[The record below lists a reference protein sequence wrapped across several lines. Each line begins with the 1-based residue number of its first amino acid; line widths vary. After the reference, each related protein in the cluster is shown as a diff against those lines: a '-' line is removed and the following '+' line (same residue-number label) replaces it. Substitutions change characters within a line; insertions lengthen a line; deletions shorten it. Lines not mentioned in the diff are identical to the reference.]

1 MKHFQSNLLIVLALA
16 LCGLC
21 AFQWYE
27 QTVQRDEITTCLLYT
42 SKARVDV
49 VNLTDNIY
57 ELRDG
62 SGVGVNAAQYG
73 ERLGIFGS
81 LSYVF

>member
-27 QTVQRDEITTCLLYT
+27 QTVQRDEITTARNAPLSAPAAVAISMNIANRRLLT
-42 SKARVDV
+42 P
-49 VNLTDNIY
+49 
-57 ELRDG
+57 LRT
-62 SGVGVNAAQYG
+62 
-73 ERLGIFGS
+73 
-81 LSYVF
+81 

>member
-1 MKHFQSNLLIVLALA
+1 
-16 LCGLC
+16 
-21 AFQWYE
+21 
-27 QTVQRDEITTCLLYT
+27 
-42 SKARVDV
+42 VDV